1 MERTFF
7 MICGIIILVLHVGCA
22 TSVPVN
28 VSINGLYFSDVGCD
42 ATKWRAGWDW
52 PGVFAGEFEFR
63 IVGINTTIDI
73 KRDTQE
79 IKSTNEFNIPLS
91 DVKYLNINETVI
103 SGWPAVLGILEKKN
117 GEHELVAF
125 VYVNGVRIRIEPDV
139 AVNKEKYNYTTF
151 QESVNRIKITLDPNS
166 NLSTGLGLSD
176 QGSRLSM
183 IPYNVSLNGLY
194 IEPGDFAEPIQ
205 RSYWLSE
212 ELYLDPLLINLEL
225 QNKEYHSWDDV
236 DWSTLN
242 ETTISGWPAAIGVV
256 NTSKEYVSGSVPLGA
271 PLPEI
276 QTDAIIKVGRLKL
289 RVHHVVHLNLVNGIY
304 KNSVDPEE
312 LANKMRRI
320 KITLAPGAEEIW
332 NTLLERCYHGDCL

>member
-1 MERTFF
+1 

-22 TSVPVN
+22 TSIPVN

-117 GEHELVAF
+117 GERELVAF
-125 VYVNGVRIRIEPDV
+125 VYVDGVRIRIEPDV
-139 AVNKEKYNYTTF
+139 SINAINKGKYNYTTF
-151 QESVNRIKITLDPNS
+151 QESVTRIKITLDPNS
-166 NLSTGLGLSD
+166 NLSTGLGPSD

-205 RSYWLSE
+205 SSYWLSE
-212 ELYLDPLLINLEL
+212 KLNLDPLLINLEL

-276 QTDAIIKVGRLKL
+276 QTNAIIKVGRLKL
-289 RVHHVVHLNLVNGIY
+289 RARHLVHLNLVNGIY

-312 LANKMRRI
+312 LANKMRSI

-332 NTLLERCYHGDCL
+332 NAILERCYRGDCPG